1 MIRAVLF
8 DLDDTLFDHTTA
20 ARSAV
25 VAWAAERGLEGTEEA
40 LSTRWRTVS
49 DRHYHRYQAREITF
63 EEQGR
68 ERVRE
73 FLSQDFDNAAAD
85 EAFNAYRTHYRKDW
99 RAFPDARP
107 AIERLRSD
115 GVVVGVLTNGARE
128 QQALKIERVGLADLG
143 MPLFASSDF
152 PAGKPDPRPFLGACE
167 VLGLRPGQVTMVGDS
182 RPIDVE
188 GAVGAGLEAVLLDRH
203 DEHSEFPGR
212 RIHTLVELRVHE

>member
-25 VAWAAERGLEGTEEA
+25 VRWASERGLAGEEEA
-40 LSTRWRTVS
+40 LSTQWRTLS
-49 DRHYHRYQAREITF
+49 DRHYRRYQARELTF

-73 FLSQDFDNAAAD
+73 FFSQDFEDAEAD
-85 EAFNAYRTHYRKDW
+85 DAFNGYRTHYRADW

-107 AIERLRSD
+107 TIERLRGD
-115 GVVVGVLTNGARE
+115 GVVLGVLTNGARE
-128 QQALKIERVGLADLG
+128 QQALKIEQVGLADLR

-152 PAGKPDPRPFLGACE
+152 PAGKPDPRTFLGACE
-167 VLGLRPGQVTMVGDS
+167 ELGLPPEQVTMVGDS
-182 RPIDVE
+182 LPIDVE
-188 GAVGAGLEAVLLDRH
+188 GALAAGLAAVLLDRFDAHPDHGGERIRSLH
-203 DEHSEFPGR
+203 DL
-212 RIHTLVELRVHE
+212 RI

>member
-25 VAWAAERGLEGTEEA
+25 VRWALERGVSGEEEA

-49 DRHYHRYQAREITF
+49 DRHYRRYQARELTY

-73 FLSQDFDNAAAD
+73 FLAQHVDDAEAD
-85 EAFNAYRTHYRKDW
+85 EAFNAYRTHYRTDW
-99 RAFPDARP
+99 RAFADARP
-107 AIERLRSD
+107 AIERLHED

-128 QQALKIERVGLADLG
+128 QQALKIERVGLADLR

-152 PAGKPDPRPFLGACE
+152 PAGKPDPRPFLVACGT
-167 VLGLRPGQVTMVGDS
+167 LGLPPEQVTMVGDS
-182 RPIDVE
+182 VPIDVE
-188 GAVGAGLEAVLLDRH
+188 GALAAGLAAVLLDRFDAHPDH
-203 DEHSEFPGR
+203 DGD
-212 RIHTLVELRVHE
+212 RVRSLDDLLI

>member
-1 MIRAVLF
+1 MTRAVLF

-20 ARSAV
+20 ARSALV
-25 VAWAAERGLEGTEEA
+25 RWAGERGLAGEEEA
-40 LSTRWRTVS
+40 LSSRWRTVS
-49 DRHYHRYQAREITF
+49 DRHYHRYQARELTF

-73 FLSQDFDNAAAD
+73 FFSQEFDDAEAD
-85 EAFNAYRTHYRKDW
+85 DAFNAYRTHYRRNW

-107 AIERLRSD
+107 AIERLRGD

-128 QQALKIERVGLADLG
+128 QQALKIERVGLTDLG

-167 VLGLRPGQVTMVGDS
+167 GLGLRPEQVTMVGDS
-182 RPIDVE
+182 LPIDVE
-188 GAVGAGLEAVLLDRH
+188 GAHGAGLGAVLLDRFDAHPDH
-203 DEHSEFPGR
+203 DGD
-212 RIHTLVELRVHE
+212 RVRSLHDLWS

>member
-1 MIRAVLF
+1 MRAVLF
-8 DLDDTLFDHTTA
+8 DLDDTLFDHSTA

-25 VAWAAERGLEGTEEA
+25 ARWASERGLVGEEEQ
-40 LSTRWRTVS
+40 LSSRWRSVS
-49 DRHYHRYQAREITF
+49 DLHYRRYQAREITF

-73 FLSQDFDNAAAD
+73 FLARDFDVAEAD
-85 EAFNAYRTHYRKDW
+85 EAFDDYRRHYRMDW

-107 AIERLRSD
+107 TIERLHAD

-128 QQALKIERVGLADLG
+128 QQALKIERVGLADLR

-167 VLGLRPGQVTMVGDS
+167 ELGLPPDQVTMVGDS
-182 RPIDVE
+182 LPIDVE
-188 GAVGAGLEAVLLDRH
+188 GALGAGLDAVLLDRFDAHPGH
-203 DEHSEFPGR
+203 DGA
-212 RIHTLVELRVHE
+212 RIRSLDELSIH